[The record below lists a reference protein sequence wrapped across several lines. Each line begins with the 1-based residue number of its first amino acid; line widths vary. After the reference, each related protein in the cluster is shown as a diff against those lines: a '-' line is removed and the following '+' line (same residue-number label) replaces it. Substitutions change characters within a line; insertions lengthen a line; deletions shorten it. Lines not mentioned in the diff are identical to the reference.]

1 MNIWS
6 DIMGFLEF
14 VSNNLYLY
22 LAIIIALLIVD
33 IILSIICINQRKR
46 KNIKEEF
53 IEIEKAEELDEVKPE
68 VAFELEQ
75 ILNQMQKDI
84 ETKPEEVVRKFEE
97 EQEQKAI
104 ISYQE
109 LVDSVNNN
117 KIDVVDDEEGTIDF
131 VVALEMENKNN
142 SAADYL
148 EKVEDINEDKTL
160 NTIDDNIDIVNP
172 IMNKSHLDVIDEM
185 DYDDSPKKFKSS
197 EILSPVFGRMQPNFE
212 YRKINSFANT
222 NNKIEIE
229 QVAGESVE
237 TDLKNNEDFLKALI
251 DFRNNL

>member
-131 VVALEMENKNN
+131 VAALEMENKNN

-148 EKVEDINEDKTL
+148 EKV
-160 NTIDDNIDIVNP
+160 
-172 IMNKSHLDVIDEM
+172 
-185 DYDDSPKKFKSS
+185 
-197 EILSPVFGRMQPNFE
+197 
-212 YRKINSFANT
+212 
-222 NNKIEIE
+222 
-229 QVAGESVE
+229 
-237 TDLKNNEDFLKALI
+237 
-251 DFRNNL
+251 

>member
-1 MNIWS
+1 M
-6 DIMGFLEF
+6 DFLEF

-33 IILSIICINQRKR
+33 IILSIACINQRKR
-46 KNIKEEF
+46 KNIKNEF
-53 IEIEKAEELDEVKPE
+53 IEIEKQEQIDDDIKPE

-75 ILNQMQKDI
+75 ILNQMQQDI

-131 VVALEMENKNN
+131 VAALELENKSTN
-142 SAADYL
+142 SFDYL
-148 EKVEDINEDKTL
+148 EKVEEIKTSDTL
-160 NTIDDNIDIVNP
+160 NTIDDTNAASVSP
-172 IMNKSHLDVIDEM
+172 ITNKSHLDVIDEM
-185 DYDDSPKKFKSS
+185 DYDEVPKKFRSS

-212 YRKINSFANT
+212 YRQIDSFANT

-229 QVAGESVE
+229 QVAGDSEE

-251 DFRNNL
+251 EFRNNL

>member
-1 MNIWS
+1 
-6 DIMGFLEF
+6 MGFLEF

-131 VVALEMENKNN
+131 VAALEMENKNN

-185 DYDDSPKKFKSS
+185 DYDDAPKKFKSS
-197 EILSPVFGRMQPNFE
+197 EILSPVFGRMHPNFE

>member
-1 MNIWS
+1 MAY
-6 DIMGFLEF
+6 LEF
-14 VSNNLYLY
+14 VTNNLYLY

-33 IILSIICINQRKR
+33 IILSIVCINQRKR
-46 KNIKEEF
+46 KNIKDEF
-53 IEIEKAEELDEVKPE
+53 IEIEKEIEQEDIVDDIKPE

-75 ILNQMQKDI
+75 ILNQMQQDI

-131 VVALEMENKNN
+131 VAALEMENKNN
-142 SAADYL
+142 NSVDYL
-148 EKVEDINEDKTL
+148 EKVEDISSSATL
-160 NTIDDNIDIVNP
+160 NSIDDNNLDSVSP
-172 IMNKSHLDVIDEM
+172 ITNKSHLDVIDEM
-185 DYDDSPKKFKSS
+185 DYDDVPKKFKSS
-197 EILSPVFGRMQPNFE
+197 EILSPVFGRMQPDFE
-212 YRKINSFANT
+212 YRKIDSFANT
-222 NNKIEIE
+222 NNKVEIE

-251 DFRNNL
+251 EFRNNL